1 MQANTVEV
9 CRGADFGAAKGG
21 LVWVPYAKNF
31 CRARTFKCTEVC
43 TMYICLL
50 SHWLQYFS
58 VVTTPIMLA
67 VVSAGI
73 AATEMAPSALR
84 VYKL

>member
-1 MQANTVEV
+1 
-9 CRGADFGAAKGG
+9 
-21 LVWVPYAKNF
+21 
-31 CRARTFKCTEVC
+31 
-43 TMYICLL
+43 MYICLL